1 MREPCDS
8 RKTGLAC
15 LQVAKRNYK
24 EVQCHETRYLV
35 PRLK

>member
-1 MREPCDS
+1 MREACDS
-8 RKTGLAC
+8 RTSGLAC

-24 EVQCHETRYLV
+24 EVQCHELRDLV